1 MNLYKLIKR
10 KECLAVYDCETP
22 VGSIAD
28 KEINKRIRPLVRKML
43 ETINDDAGIPK
54 NLHVVFD
61 GDTTEIILD
70 DEIGAKLGLLS
81 VLLTGKTQ
89 KSISIDRA
97 ELMTRR
103 IMRFSR
109 EEAAYWLSRC
119 TCFKTV
125 ENDWA
130 AAGMVTM
137 LCGHKNTEVFEQLE
151 RLRYR

>member
-1 MNLYKLIKR
+1 MNLYKLIKS
-10 KECLAVYDCETP
+10 KAGLAVYDCEAP
-22 VGSIAD
+22 IGAIAD
-28 KEINKRIRPLVRKML
+28 REINKRIKPLIRRML
-43 ETINDDAGIPK
+43 ETIRDDAGIPK

-61 GDTTEIILD
+61 GNATEIILD
-70 DEIGAKLGLLS
+70 EEIGAKLGLLS
-81 VLLTGKTQ
+81 ALLTGKTQ
-89 KSISIDRA
+89 KSVSLDRA

-119 TCFKTV
+119 TCFKPA

-130 AAGMVTM
+130 AEGMTVM
-137 LCGHKNTEVFEQLE
+137 MCGHKNTDVSEQLE